1 LGVTVLVIG
10 SLDTHP
16 HSCFRVGATDVVWL
30 RYPVKP
36 RSNWTIPTH
45 VIHAP
50 GPWPTFEIQ
59 LPQDDSNML
68 AWQMGQPVE
77 DDAERATLKAEQQL
91 RGIANEEELFRQ
103 TIKWD
108 RNVDP
113 EFETKWFRDCTAEP
127 LEVGP
132 WGRRIQLFHHQF
144 YGEGFEINPGERFER
159 APTDQPYAGIVWSGK
174 GSVNGAVLDVATL
187 DQREFLVVP
196 GHAAAFE
203 NTGDTTLLVY
213 TAWPIVSRESSD

>member
-1 LGVTVLVIG
+1 
-10 SLDTHP
+10 
-16 HSCFRVGATDVVWL
+16 
-30 RYPVKP
+30 
-36 RSNWTIPTH
+36 
-45 VIHAP
+45 
-50 GPWPTFEIQ
+50 
-59 LPQDDSNML
+59 ML

-203 NTGDTTLLVY
+203 NTGGTTLLVY